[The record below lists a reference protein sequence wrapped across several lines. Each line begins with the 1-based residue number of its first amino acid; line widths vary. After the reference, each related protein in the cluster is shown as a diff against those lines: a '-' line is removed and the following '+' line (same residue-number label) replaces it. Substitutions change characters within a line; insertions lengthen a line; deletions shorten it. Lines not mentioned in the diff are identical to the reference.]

1 VSEPDETNRRPS
13 ETAPLPSASATQGA
27 DPRQTVTGPMPAAR
41 PEEPTVGTGST
52 IAIGCVVGML
62 LVLVV
67 GILIMLWLR

>member
-1 VSEPDETNRRPS
+1 MSGD
-13 ETAPLPSASATQGA
+13 APAE
-27 DPRQTVTGPMPAAR
+27 DPRQAVPGPLPTLR

-52 IAIGCVVGML
+52 IAIGCVAGMV

>member
-1 VSEPDETNRRPS
+1 
-13 ETAPLPSASATQGA
+13 
-27 DPRQTVTGPMPAAR
+27 MPTAR